1 MIRLIL
7 YDFTRKFNIK
17 LIFFVFFLF
26 FLLFINNFL
35 IFISKNNRYLLYL
48 LFLLIVYGVKR
59 DYYNMNF
66 IYKMIAI
73 SPSEPS
79 LMIRYNVSF
88 NLLRTYYDI
97 KIIIVYIQS
106 RPIEFNKRSI
116 I

>member
-1 MIRLIL
+1 MTHQITLYINKLLMIRLIL

-17 LIFFVFFLF
+17 LIFFMFFLF

-59 DYYNMNF
+59 DYYNLNF

-73 SPSEPS
+73 SPPEPS
-79 LMIRYNVSF
+79 LMIRSKVSF
-88 NLLRTYYDI
+88 NL
-97 KIIIVYIQS
+97 
-106 RPIEFNKRSI
+106 
-116 I
+116 